1 MSTSFF
7 CSTSVQYPFLFEISW
22 QIFST
27 LFKKDLLRIPISNI
41 YPSHLSFKP
50 SSSYGEINV
59 FLLLQCIH
67 RPPLAFFLIVE
78 SMLVSFFFKHI
89 HFSPCFFLIALFE
102 LFVVDFL
109 AYQWLLVVLI
119 VPGMIFLHVYVTL
132 LPLSLLWWQH
142 SCYWCWCSC
151 WCWCWCHLE
160 GGMS

>member
-50 SSSYGEINV
+50 SSSYREINV

-67 RPPLAFFLIVE
+67 RPPLSFFLIVE
-78 SMLVSFFFKHI
+78 SMLVSFFSNISIFHLVF
-89 HFSPCFFLIALFE
+89 FSS
-102 LFVVDFL
+102 
-109 AYQWLLVVLI
+109 
-119 VPGMIFLHVYVTL
+119 
-132 LPLSLLWWQH
+132 LSLNCLLLIFWLTNGFLLSSLYLEWFFFTFTWH
-142 SCYWCWCSC
+142 CCHYLCS
-151 WCWCWCHLE
+151 
-160 GGMS
+160 GGNILAIDVDVHVDVDVGVI